1 MVIRI
6 DRASTEP
13 IYRQVA
19 AAIRADAA
27 SGQLAGGAKLP
38 STRDLSR
45 SLGVHR
51 NTIVEAYH
59 LLEREGVVR
68 SGVGAGTFVVAAPA
82 SEERLRAGRGAPF
95 AWGRLVR
102 PAGQGEADPSR
113 LLEPRAGE
121 VPADPIQLTG
131 AIADRR
137 QFPLEDFA
145 ASLRDV
151 MADAD
156 TGLLDYCSPEGDTAL
171 RAWIVEWLRD
181 SGVTGLSESRVF
193 IVSGSQQGLD
203 LLARLFLAPGDA
215 VVVEAPTYHGACAV
229 LQHAGAR
236 MLTVPMEPEGLS
248 LSALEARLR
257 DAAPKFLYTMPG
269 FQNPTG
275 ISLSTARR
283 EPLLRLARRERLAI
297 VEDHFDS
304 ELYYEGTRPRPLLAD
319 DIDGQVIH
327 LGTFSKMLF
336 PGLRLGWL
344 IVPRELVEPVRQLR
358 WAADLAS
365 ATLTQRAME
374 RFCRAGFLERH
385 LKRIR
390 RVNARRLEAMQ
401 RALAA
406 HFPAEA
412 RWTRP
417 SGGLTLWVELPDAID
432 TLELFHEAAARG
444 VLFSP
449 GVAFHPDGEGR
460 HAMRLS
466 FNRESEARITR
477 GVALLGELIG
487 ARLRARRPSVRRRT
501 EAVPLL

>member
-1 MVIRI
+1 MEIRI
-6 DRASTEP
+6 DRTATKP

-19 AAIRADAA
+19 AVIRADAG
-27 SGQLAGGAKLP
+27 SGRLTGGAKLP

-51 NTIVEAYH
+51 NTIVEAYR
-59 LLEREGVVR
+59 LLEREGIVR
-68 SGVGAGTFVVAAPA
+68 SGVGSGTFVVASP
-82 SEERLRAGRGAPF
+82 EIGGRVHDTRAAPF
-95 AWGRLVR
+95 SWARLLR
-102 PAGQGEADPSR
+102 QSGLSEMHPSR
-113 LLEPRAGE
+113 LLSPRAGQ
-121 VPADPIQLTG
+121 VPPDPIQLTG

-137 QFPLEDFA
+137 QFPLDDFA
-145 ASLRDV
+145 ASLREV
-151 MADAD
+151 MADSD
-156 TGLLDYCSPEGDTAL
+156 TGLLDLSTPEGDGPL
-171 RAWIVEWLRD
+171 RAWIVEWLRE
-181 SGVTGLSESRVF
+181 SGVTGLDPSRVF

-203 LLARLFLAPGDA
+203 LLGRLLLAPGEA

-236 MLTVPMEPEGLS
+236 MITVPMEPEGLS
-248 LSALEARLR
+248 LTVLEERLR
-257 DAAPKFLYTMPG
+257 DARPKFLYTMPG

-275 ISLSTARR
+275 ISLDPARR

-304 ELYYEGTRPRPLLAD
+304 ELYYAGERPRPLLAD
-319 DIDGQVIH
+319 DTDGQVVH

-374 RFCRAGFLERH
+374 RFCRAGRLERH

-401 RALAA
+401 HALAA
-406 HFPAEA
+406 HFPSEA
-412 RWTRP
+412 RWTHP
-417 SGGLTLWVELPDAID
+417 TGGLTLWVELPESVD

-449 GVAFHPDGEGR
+449 GVAFYPDGGGR
-460 HAMRLS
+460 HGMRLS
-466 FNRESEARITR
+466 FNRESEGRIAR
-477 GVALLGELIG
+477 GVALLGEMIG
-487 ARLRARRPSVRRRT
+487 ARLRVRRAPGRRRA
-501 EAVPLL
+501 EAAPLL

>member
-1 MVIRI
+1 MEIRV

-19 AAIRADAA
+19 AAIRADA
-27 SGQLAGGAKLP
+27 GAGRLPGGTKLP
-38 STRDLSR
+38 STRELSR

-51 NTIVEAYH
+51 NTVVEAYH

-68 SGVGAGTFVVAAPA
+68 SGVGAGTFVVAPPGA
-82 SEERLRAGRGAPF
+82 EERDATGRGAPF
-95 AWGRLVR
+95 AWGRLMR

-113 LLEPRAGE
+113 LLRPRAGE

-137 QFPLEDFA
+137 HFPLDDFA
-145 ASLRDV
+145 TALREV
-151 MADAD
+151 MAEAD
-156 TGLLDYCSPEGDTAL
+156 TGLLDYSPPEGDRAL
-171 RAWIVEWLRD
+171 RAWIVEWLGAC
-181 SGVTGLSESRVF
+181 GVAGLSESRVF

-203 LLARLFLAPGDA
+203 LLARLFLVPGDA

-248 LSALEARLR
+248 LSALAARLR
-257 DAAPKFLYTMPG
+257 DATPKFLYTMPG

-275 ISLSTARR
+275 ISLPAERR
-283 EPLLRLARRERLAI
+283 ELLLRLARRERLAI

-319 DIDGQVIH
+319 DTDGQVIH

-374 RFCRAGFLERH
+374 RFCRAGYLERH
-385 LKRIR
+385 LRRIR
-390 RVNARRLEAMQ
+390 RVNARRLEAMLQ
-401 RALAA
+401 ALAA
-406 HFPAEA
+406 HFPDEA

-417 SGGLTLWVELPDAID
+417 TGGLTLWVELPETID
-432 TLELFHEAAARG
+432 TQELFHEAAARG

-449 GVAFHPDGEGR
+449 GAAFYPDGGGR
-460 HAMRLS
+460 HGMRLS
-466 FNRESEARITR
+466 FNRESEARIAR
-477 GVALLGELIG
+477 GIVRLGELIG
-487 ARLRARRPSVRRRT
+487 ARLRARRTSGRRRT